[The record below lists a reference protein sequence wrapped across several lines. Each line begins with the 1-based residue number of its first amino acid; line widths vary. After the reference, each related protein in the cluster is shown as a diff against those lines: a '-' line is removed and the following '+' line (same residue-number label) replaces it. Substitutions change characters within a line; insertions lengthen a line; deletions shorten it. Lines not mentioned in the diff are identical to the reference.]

1 MTDILHNLKDFAHFH
16 HPIQWFTDYYLPMS
30 GTDKDKLNR
39 SFQCFAFFPERVQV
53 LICSLPRRH
62 KFTRRNKAQRI

>member
-1 MTDILHNLKDFAHFH
+1 MIDILHNLKDFTHFH
-16 HPIQWFTDYYLPMS
+16 HPIQWFTDYLPMS
-30 GTDKDKLNR
+30 GSDKDKLNWR
-39 SFQCFAFFPERVQV
+39 FQCFAFFPERIHN